1 MEYCGL
7 ARVYDMLM
15 SNVDYDSWSS
25 FIIKHCGV
33 RPGRRIIDAACGTG
47 SISVRLAAAG
57 AAVIGMDQSEEMLEV
72 AADKARKNGRRI
84 MFACENMVNIGTYGA
99 ADAVCCVCDGVNY
112 LDGIKKV
119 KSFFQGVFDILKK
132 GGSFCFDISSSYKLK
147 EIIAGNLFFEDYDEL
162 TYFWQ
167 NSYDA
172 QKNSVNMEL
181 CFFVRDKNGRYERFD
196 ERHTQF
202 IYRQDEIVSVLR
214 KVGFSDIRCFD
225 CYTEE
230 PVRENTQRITFVCVK

>member
-15 SNVDYDSWSS
+15 SHVEYDSWSS

-112 LDGIKKV
+112 LDGIK
-119 KSFFQGVFDILKK
+119 
-132 GGSFCFDISSSYKLK
+132 
-147 EIIAGNLFFEDYDEL
+147 
-162 TYFWQ
+162 
-167 NSYDA
+167 
-172 QKNSVNMEL
+172 
-181 CFFVRDKNGRYERFD
+181 R
-196 ERHTQF
+196 
-202 IYRQDEIVSVLR
+202 
-214 KVGFSDIRCFD
+214 
-225 CYTEE
+225 
-230 PVRENTQRITFVCVK
+230 